1 MKDKFRENFGIA
13 LPAAI
18 ASWAPYPGR
27 FLPSGIRGC
36 HHKTIQPDSADP
48 YLLV

>member
-18 ASWAPYPGR
+18 ASLALILVVSFHQDPGAAIIK
-27 FLPSGIRGC
+27 P
-36 HHKTIQPDSADP
+36 T
-48 YLLV
+48 